1 MANNQDTRYNGT
13 VKWFNSDKGFGFV
26 IPEKGG
32 KDVFIHATD
41 VKNSQIDP
49 DDLTDGISISYALKE
64 SRGKV
69 SAVDIVFE

>member
-13 VKWFNSDKGFGFV
+13 VKWFSKEKHFGFIV
-26 IPEKGG
+26 PDDGG
-32 KDVFIHATD
+32 KDVFLHGND